1 MTVRAISVFS
11 IVFLLLAGMSGPAR
25 AEYGVD
31 DIFKDAIGKLLN
43 GSKDQQGEDR
53 RSDRTRDQNREQIR
67 IPASRA
73 EVQLSFS
80 PVVKKVAHSVVNVY
94 AARRQTQ
101 RSPFEGDPFFE
112 RFFGSGVFGQPQQRN
127 QNSLGSGVIVSEDGV
142 ILTNNHVIENMD
154 EVKVALSD
162 GREFECDIVLKDPK
176 SDLAVLKVK
185 DKVRFDPIE
194 VADSDEVEVGDLVLA
209 IGNPFGVGQ
218 TVTSG
223 IVSAVSRSLAGVNDY
238 GYFIQTDA
246 AINPGNSGGALV
258 DMNGRLIGIN
268 SAIYSRTGS
277 SVGIGYAI
285 PSNMTNVV
293 LRSSKT
299 GAKVVRPWIGADFQN
314 VTAEIADSIGMYRP
328 RGAIVT
334 AVVSNGPSEKAGLR
348 VGDVVLAVND
358 REIDG
363 ADALGYRLDTVGTG
377 GLADLSIIRRG
388 KRRIISIALSAPPET
403 VPRDEITL
411 PRNSP
416 LLGARVANLSPA
428 VAVEAGVPA
437 DKDGV
442 VVLDVERGSPAAQNG
457 IRPGDLM
464 REINGM
470 KVENSRQLEKL
481 VTQRQRAWQFVVE
494 RSGRL
499 FVFERNGPLFRQ
511 YAQ

>member
-1 MTVRAISVFS
+1 M
-11 IVFLLLAGMSGPAR
+11 
-25 AEYGVD
+25 
-31 DIFKDAIGKLLN
+31 FKDAIGKLLN
-43 GSKDQQGEDR
+43 GGNGQQGENR
-53 RSDRTRDQNREQIR
+53 RGDQKREQVR
-67 IPASRA
+67 VPASRA
-73 EVQLSFS
+73 EVQLSFA

-127 QNSLGSGVIVSEDGV
+127 QNSLGSGVIVSQDGV

-162 GREFECDIVLKDPK
+162 GREFECEILLKDPK
-176 SDLAVLKVK
+176 SDLAVLKVR
-185 DKVRFDPIE
+185 DKVRLDPIE
-194 VADSDEVEVGDLVLA
+194 IADSDEVEVGDLVLA

-314 VTAEIADSIGMYRP
+314 VTAEIADSLGMNRP

-334 AVVSNGPSEKAGLR
+334 GVVDKGPADKAGLK
-348 VGDVVLAVND
+348 VGDVVIAVND
-358 REIDG
+358 RDIDG
-363 ADALGYRLDTVGTG
+363 ADTLGYRLDTVGTG
-377 GLADLSIIRRG
+377 GVAELTLLTRG
-388 KRRIISIALSAPPET
+388 KRRTIDIALSAPPET
-403 VPRDEITL
+403 VPRD
-411 PRNSP
+411 
-416 LLGARVANLSPA
+416 
-428 VAVEAGVPA
+428 
-437 DKDGV
+437 
-442 VVLDVERGSPAAQNG
+442 
-457 IRPGDLM
+457 
-464 REINGM
+464 
-470 KVENSRQLEKL
+470 
-481 VTQRQRAWQFVVE
+481 
-494 RSGRL
+494 
-499 FVFERNGPLFRQ
+499 
-511 YAQ
+511 

>member
-1 MTVRAISVFS
+1 MNNALLKPM
-11 IVFLLLAGMSGPAR
+11 LLLAVFVFMAAPAR

-31 DIFKDAIGKLLN
+31 DMFKDAIGKLLN
-43 GSKDQQGEDR
+43 GDKSQQGDDR
-53 RSDRTRDQNREQIR
+53 NANRQGGEKREQVR
-67 IPASRA
+67 VPASRA
-73 EVQLSFS
+73 EVQLSFA

-127 QNSLGSGVIVSEDGV
+127 QNSLGSGVIVSADGV

-176 SDLAVLKVK
+176 SDLAVLKVR
-185 DKVRFDPIE
+185 DKTRFDPIE
-194 VADSDEVEVGDLVLA
+194 IADSDDVEVGDLVLA

-299 GAKVVRPWIGADFQN
+299 GATVVRPWIGADFQN
-314 VTAEIADSIGMYRP
+314 VTAEIAESIGMRRP

-334 AVVSNGPSEKAGLR
+334 GVVENGPSDKAGLK
-348 VGDVVLAVND
+348 VGDVVLEINNRD
-358 REIDG
+358 IDG

-377 GLADLSIIRRG
+377 GIAELTVLSRG
-388 KRRIISIALSAPPET
+388 KRRTIDISLSAPPET
-403 VPRDEITL
+403 VPRDERVL

-416 LLGARVANLSPA
+416 LLGAKVANLSPA
-428 VAVEAGVPA
+428 VAVEAGIPG
-437 DKDGV
+437 DKTGV
-442 VVLDVERGSPAAQNG
+442 VVLDVQRGSPAAQNG
-457 IRPGDLM
+457 MRPGDVM
-464 REINGM
+464 REVNGV
-470 KVENSRQLEKL
+470 KIKDTRQLEQV

-494 RSGRL
+494 RSGRM
-499 FVFERNGPLFRQ
+499 FVFERNGPIFRQ